1 MSSQFKFKPDKIKYL
16 STIDTLD
23 SSHKKIINGIN
34 KKRDDVP
41 KKEKRLLKIKN
52 ELELLDSNNSEI
64 HNYITIRTKLID
76 EINNITEEIDK
87 IENYEDELEYYEKT
101 HEILLNYYDIIDGHK
116 VVSNSINNNSI
127 NNINLNNSNSHN
139 FTQFEISNINPDF
152 KTGLFLQNSDIN
164 NNSNTNVEL
173 IIKTNNISNNKYE
186 LYSDIKI
193 DSKENILNNNKNT
206 NININNKNN
215 DWEIDGIEIFKKTN
229 DLDRLDI
236 LNQNSKL
243 KRKEK
248 KTTRRRVKNVESL
261 VRDSNNIFDYLEGTN
276 NLDNNESDN
285 NSVKINLLTDINGN
299 GNANTNCNDT
309 NNIVI
314 NKFKNDNMDTNKIN
328 IKYDRASLFED
339 YKILLEGY
347 PAQKKTNKPCMNCG
361 PLFNKVL
368 IYSEGMYVCLTCGE
382 VEKCIIENEISN
394 YKDPMVE
401 KPTFPYKRKN
411 HFCEWI
417 NYINIYIHILL
428 LKVYHFINDIY
439 LMIINV
445 S

>member
-116 VVSNSINNNSI
+116 VVPNNINNNSI
-127 NNINLNNSNSHN
+127 NNIDLNNSNSHN
-139 FTQFEISNINPDF
+139 FTQFEISDINPDF

-164 NNSNTNVEL
+164 NNSNTDVEL
-173 IIKTNNISNNKYE
+173 IIKTNIISDNKYE

-206 NININNKNN
+206 NINVNNKNN

-236 LNQNSKL
+236 LNQLSKL

-248 KTTRRRVKNVESL
+248 TTTRRRVKNVESL
-261 VRDSNNIFDYLEGTN
+261 FRDSNNIFDYLEGTN
-276 NLDNNESDN
+276 NLDNNESNN
-285 NSVKINLLTDINGN
+285 NSIKSNSLTDINN
-299 GNANTNCNDT
+299 NVNNNTNDT
-309 NNIVI
+309 NNILI
-314 NKFKNDNMDTNKIN
+314 NKFKNDDANTNKIN

-417 NYINIYIHILL
+417 NYINIYTHILL

-439 LMIINV
+439 VMIINM